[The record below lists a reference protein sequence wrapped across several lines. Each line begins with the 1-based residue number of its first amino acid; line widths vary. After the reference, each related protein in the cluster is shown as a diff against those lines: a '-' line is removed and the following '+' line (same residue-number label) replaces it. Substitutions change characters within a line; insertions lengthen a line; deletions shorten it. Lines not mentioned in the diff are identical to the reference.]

1 MISNR
6 FKNNLFQPF
15 FVCKKCVQTIFMR
28 KTLFIH
34 YRMLN
39 ITPQAYFKIIKT
51 FFFFSPPQQVAFGDF
66 FKNNTDLANTLNT
79 TKIYNKTKNT
89 L

>member
-1 MISNR
+1 
-6 FKNNLFQPF
+6 
-15 FVCKKCVQTIFMR
+15 
-28 KTLFIH
+28 
-34 YRMLN
+34 MLN